1 MQLRFPTSIKRR
13 IVIITRRVANSPLV
27 DNFMCTWGWRVFKEL
42 GDDDA
47 TYLSASV
54 AYYSVFSVFPL
65 LLGLLAISGTIFTS
79 ITLQEQF
86 LDYVTENMPGSRE
99 FVSNNIEELVRF
111 RGALGIGAILGLLW
125 SGSSAFGAM
134 SRAINRAWDIDK
146 NRPFYLAKPLH
157 IIMALGIGILF
168 LLSSFA
174 NLAVELLLNSRL
186 DLGFPSQNF
195 LFNFD
200 LSDLMLKAIA
210 WVITFT
216 VFLFLYRFVPNCK
229 TYWRY
234 VWPGAAVAA
243 ILFETSKGV
252 FIWYLADVANY
263 ELVYGSV
270 ASMMGLLSWAY
281 LSAFILI
288 LGAEIS
294 SEYGRMRDGVG
305 RGQFC

>member
-1 MQLRFPTSIKRR
+1 
-13 IVIITRRVANSPLV
+13 
-27 DNFMCTWGWRVFKEL
+27 
-42 GDDDA
+42 
-47 TYLSASV
+47 
-54 AYYSVFSVFPL
+54 
-65 LLGLLAISGTIFTS
+65 
-79 ITLQEQF
+79 
-86 LDYVTENMPGSRE
+86 
-99 FVSNNIEELVRF
+99 
-111 RGALGIGAILGLLW
+111 
-125 SGSSAFGAM
+125 
-134 SRAINRAWDIDK
+134 
-146 NRPFYLAKPLH
+146 
-157 IIMALGIGILF
+157 MALGIGILF

-200 LSDLMLKAIA
+200 LSDLMLKAMA

-234 VWPGAAVAA
+234 VWPGAVVAA

-252 FIWYLADVANY
+252 FIWYLADIANY

-294 SEYGRMRDGVG
+294 SEYGRMRDGVS
-305 RGQFC
+305 RGQLC